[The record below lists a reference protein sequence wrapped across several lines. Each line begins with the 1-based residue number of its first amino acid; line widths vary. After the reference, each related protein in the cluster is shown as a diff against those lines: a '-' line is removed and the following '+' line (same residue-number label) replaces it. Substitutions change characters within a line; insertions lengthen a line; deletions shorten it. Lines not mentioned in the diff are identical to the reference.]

1 MARLKTKEDLE
12 KMFNE
17 SKARHALKKG
27 ETRKYTK
34 REKDTS
40 PSQTLLLA
48 LDLAKKIQEAR
59 KRKEKQLE
67 VQGGVRK
74 ETVDNM
80 SSKSLC
86 TPHKQS
92 RYLGIRSNPF
102 LERARNECDLYLTRE
117 ELQEAERDPNES
129 GRINWEKWDEL
140 ISKSR
145 TKLEEG

>member
-1 MARLKTKEDLE
+1 MSRLKTKEDLE
-12 KMFNE
+12 RMFNE

-40 PSQTLLLA
+40 LSPTLLMA

-67 VQGGVRK
+67 AQGGVRK
-74 ETVDNM
+74 DKTP
-80 SSKSLC
+80 S

-92 RYLGIRSNPF
+92 RYLGLKSNPF

-140 ISKSR
+140 ISKTR
-145 TKLEEG
+145 GKLEEG